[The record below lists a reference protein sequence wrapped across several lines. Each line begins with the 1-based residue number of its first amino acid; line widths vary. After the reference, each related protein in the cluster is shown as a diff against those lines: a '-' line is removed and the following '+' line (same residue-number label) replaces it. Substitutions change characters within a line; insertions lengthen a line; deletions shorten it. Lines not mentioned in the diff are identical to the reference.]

1 MKYIDPEF
9 DFLSSVLTILLQLSE
24 RIAHHELTSIK
35 EKEQKEE
42 DSIIIPELLSSISLN
57 ANC

>member
-1 MKYIDPEF
+1 MKYISR
-9 DFLSSVLTILLQLSE
+9 DFYLTNVLTILLQLSE
-24 RIAHHELTSIK
+24 RIAHDELTSIK

>member
-1 MKYIDPEF
+1 MKYISR
-9 DFLSSVLTILLQLSE
+9 DFYLTNVLTILLQLSE
-24 RIAHHELTSIK
+24 RIAHDELTSIK
-35 EKEQKEE
+35 EKGQKEE